1 MPSGS
6 KYHFLLLLAVFGL
19 FGCEDTDRYEIYPD
33 AQGQLVRLNKK
44 TGEVMRIE
52 RHKMVE
58 VEIPTPPDELSL
70 ASRIVFSKD
79 PTIWKDQ
86 TIWSDLELPSLGGVT
101 AKLRTRWRD
110 DRLFYHCSL
119 APVTDVLGDLMEST
133 PLAIKGFTILLLD
146 EYSFKVG
153 EIDVPLN
160 SLTPRVD
167 DTGEAVD
174 LHASDSTLFRED
186 DYMAMR
192 RWSLTWDR

>member
-6 KYHFLLLLAVFGL
+6 KYHFLLLLAAFGL
-19 FGCEDTDRYEIYPD
+19 FACEDTDRYEIYPD
-33 AQGQLVRLNKK
+33 AQGNLVRLNKK

-52 RHKMVE
+52 RDTM

-70 ASRIVFSKD
+70 TSRIVFS
-79 PTIWKDQ
+79 KDQ
-86 TIWSDLELPSLGGVT
+86 TIWSDLELRSLGGVT

-110 DRLFYHCSL
+110 DRLFYHFSL
-119 APVTDVLGDLMEST
+119 APVSDVLRDRMGST
-133 PLAIKGFTILLLD
+133 PLAMTGFKILLLD

-160 SLTPRVD
+160 TLTRTVD

-174 LHASDSTLFRED
+174 LHASDSTLFSED
-186 DYMAMR
+186 DYRAMR